1 MVSQLWTLNSQLLGF
16 SQAPRLDE
24 MPNAPLL
31 YESHCHTPLCKHATG
46 SPSDYAAVAE
56 QRGLKGI
63 IITCHGPLPDGMGL
77 EHRMAPEQFDEY
89 VDLVAAAR
97 EEFAGRVDVRL
108 GLESDFLPGFESWA
122 ETLHARVPL
131 HHVLGSVH
139 MQTTYYRER
148 YFTPDSF
155 AYQQT
160 YFEHLA
166 QSAESGL
173 FDTLAHPDLVKN
185 EAPHEWLYSRIEPHI
200 KRALDRIAKT
210 GVAMELNTSG
220 MNKALPEMNPG
231 PRTLAMIQERGIPVV
246 IGADA
251 HRPARVADRY
261 EQALRLL
268 DELGFE
274 SVSYFL
280 ERRRTEVPIADALA
294 SLREIQQVTTSR

>member
-1 MVSQLWTLNSQLLGF
+1 MSCE
-16 SQAPRLDE
+16 APAPCLDE
-24 MPNAPLL
+24 MPNVPLL
-31 YESHCHTPLCKHATG
+31 YESHCHTPLCKHASG
-46 SPSDYAAVAE
+46 SPSDYALVAE

-63 IITCHGPLPDGMGL
+63 VITCHGPLPDGMGL
-77 EHRMAPEQFDEY
+77 EHRMAPEEFEEY

-108 GLESDFLPGFESWA
+108 GLESDFVPGYERWA
-122 ETLHARVPL
+122 ERLHARVPL

-139 MQTTYYRER
+139 MQTTFYRAR
-148 YFTPDSF
+148 YFTPNAF

-185 EAPHEWLYSRIEPHI
+185 EAPDEWHYARIEPYI

-220 MNKALPEMNPG
+220 LNKALPEMNPG
-231 PRTLAMIQERGIPVV
+231 PRTLALMRERGIPVV
-246 IGADA
+246 LGADA
-251 HRPARVADRY
+251 HRPTRVADRY
-261 EQALRLL
+261 EDALRML

-274 SVSYFL
+274 TVSYFL
-280 ERRRTEVPIADALA
+280 DRRRHEVAIGEALA
-294 SLREIQQVTTSR
+294 SLSEVPVVAPQR